1 MWRSSTPKTSRCRTN
16 RTHIAHEKGPVRSL
30 HWEALS
36 GQALPFQARKVSDDL
51 EKSLLSGFERLV
63 DGTFLTVSQVNLIKA
78 AVGHGVEVKGTLA

>member
-36 GQALPFQARKVSDDL
+36 GQSLPFQARKVSDDL

-78 AVGHGVEVKGTLA
+78 AVGHGVEVKGALA

>member
-16 RTHIAHEKGPVRSL
+16 CTHIAHEKGPVHSL

-78 AVGHGVEVKGTLA
+78 AVGHGVEVKGALA

>member
-16 RTHIAHEKGPVRSL
+16 CTHIAHEKGPVRSL

-78 AVGHGVEVKGTLA
+78 AVGHGVEVKGALA

>member
-30 HWEALS
+30 HWEVLS

-78 AVGHGVEVKGTLA
+78 AVGHGVEVKGALA

>member
-16 RTHIAHEKGPVRSL
+16 CTHIAHEKGPVRSL

-36 GQALPFQARKVSDDL
+36 GQALPFQACKVSDDL

-78 AVGHGVEVKGTLA
+78 AVGHGVEVKGALA

>member
-36 GQALPFQARKVSDDL
+36 GQALPFQARKVSDNL

-78 AVGHGVEVKGTLA
+78 AVGHGVEVKGALA

>member
-78 AVGHGVEVKGTLA
+78 AVGHGVEVKGALA

>member
-30 HWEALS
+30 YWEALS

-78 AVGHGVEVKGTLA
+78 AVGHGVEVKGALA